1 MIHQIMHSHVAVAP
15 AADSAER
22 CAALP
27 EAQECGDYSRA
38 RACPSRWG
46 GQPHLRKSLRGT
58 FSCSFPMKGESPK
71 RPQTRL
77 FSVQAIAQRPQRVEP
92 FIKSSTFFAL
102 VTEFREEFSG
112 SPDPLPQNPQERG
125 IEGSSAG
132 SHTDNQTR
140 SMYDIILRDSEA
152 MRIAS
157 AASAFPKHYYSQKF
171 LLERL
176 QDYWGDQ
183 LKNPL
188 LLARL
193 HRNVTVDGRYLAIP
207 TEQYLDITT
216 WGQANDIWIK
226 VAQEL
231 GEQALCLALH
241 NAGLKPHDLGALLFT
256 TVTGIASP
264 SIDAL
269 LINRMGLP
277 ANIRRTPIFGLGC
290 VAGAAGIA
298 RAADYVRA
306 YPSQAAAL
314 VSVELCSLTLQRE
327 DLEVANL
334 ISSGLFADGSAA
346 VIVTG
351 AEFESPGSEIS
362 GPKILATRSIFY
374 PGTEE
379 MMGWNISEKGFR
391 IVLST
396 EVPNLIRQNLGR
408 DVDAFLADNGYRRSD
423 LRSWVLHTGGPKVL
437 EACSTALGLHH
448 GQLDASWDC
457 LRKVGNLSSASVL
470 VVLEDVMKHRRPE
483 PGAMGLLAAMGPGFC
498 SELLLLQW

>member
-1 MIHQIMHSHVAVAP
+1 
-15 AADSAER
+15 
-22 CAALP
+22 
-27 EAQECGDYSRA
+27 
-38 RACPSRWG
+38 
-46 GQPHLRKSLRGT
+46 
-58 FSCSFPMKGESPK
+58 
-71 RPQTRL
+71 
-77 FSVQAIAQRPQRVEP
+77 
-92 FIKSSTFFAL
+92 
-102 VTEFREEFSG
+102 
-112 SPDPLPQNPQERG
+112 
-125 IEGSSAG
+125 
-132 SHTDNQTR
+132 
-140 SMYDIILRDSEA
+140 

-157 AASAFPKHYYSQKF
+157 AASAFPKHYYTQKQ

-207 TEQYLDITT
+207 AEQYVDIKT
-216 WGQANDIWIK
+216 WGQANDIWIR

-241 NAGLKPHDLGALLFT
+241 KAGLETSDLGALLFT
-256 TVTGIASP
+256 TVTGVASP

-269 LINRMGLP
+269 LINRMKLP
-277 ANIRRTPIFGLGC
+277 TNIRRTPIFGLGC

-306 YPSQAAAL
+306 YPKQAAAL

-327 DLEVANL
+327 DLSVANL
-334 ISSGLFADGSAA
+334 ISSGLFADGAAA

-351 AEFESPGSEIS
+351 PEFASSRRDASSGPEID
-362 GPKILATRSIFY
+362 GPKILATRSVFY
-374 PGTEE
+374 PATEE

-391 IVLST
+391 IILST
-396 EVPNLIRQNLGR
+396 EVPTLIRQNLGR
-408 DVDAFLADNGYRRSD
+408 DVDAFLADNGRQRSD
-423 LRSWVLHTGGPKVL
+423 LKSFVLHTGGPKVL
-437 EACSTALGLHH
+437 DASADALGLHN

-470 VVLEDVMKHRRPE
+470 CVLEDVMKNRRPE
-483 PGAMGLLAAMGPGFC
+483 PGTLGLLAAMGPGFC

>member
-1 MIHQIMHSHVAVAP
+1 
-15 AADSAER
+15 
-22 CAALP
+22 
-27 EAQECGDYSRA
+27 
-38 RACPSRWG
+38 
-46 GQPHLRKSLRGT
+46 
-58 FSCSFPMKGESPK
+58 
-71 RPQTRL
+71 
-77 FSVQAIAQRPQRVEP
+77 
-92 FIKSSTFFAL
+92 
-102 VTEFREEFSG
+102 
-112 SPDPLPQNPQERG
+112 
-125 IEGSSAG
+125 
-132 SHTDNQTR
+132 
-140 SMYDIILRDSEA
+140 

-157 AASAFPKHYYSQKF
+157 AASAFPKHYYTQKV
-171 LLERL
+171 LLDRL

-207 TEQYLDITT
+207 AEQYVDIKT

-231 GEQALCLALH
+231 GEQALCVALQ
-241 NAGLKPHDLGALLFT
+241 NAGLQPSDLGALLFT
-256 TVTGIASP
+256 TVTGVASP

-298 RAADYVRA
+298 RASDYVRA
-306 YPSQAAAL
+306 YPTQAAAL

-327 DLEVANL
+327 DLSVANL
-334 ISSGLFADGSAA
+334 ISSGLFADGAAA

-351 AEFESPGSEIS
+351 PEFASSGPEIS
-362 GPKILATRSIFY
+362 GPKILATRSVFY
-374 PGTEE
+374 PSTEE

-391 IVLST
+391 IILST
-396 EVPNLIRQNLGR
+396 EVPTLIRQNLGR
-408 DVDAFLADNGYRRSD
+408 DVDAFLADNGHKRSE
-423 LRSWVLHTGGPKVL
+423 LKSFVLHTGGPKVL
-437 EACSTALGLHH
+437 DASADALGLHN

-470 VVLEDVMKHRRPE
+470 VVLEDVMKNRRPE
-483 PGAMGLLAAMGPGFC
+483 PGTLGLLAAMGPGFC

>member
-1 MIHQIMHSHVAVAP
+1 
-15 AADSAER
+15 
-22 CAALP
+22 
-27 EAQECGDYSRA
+27 
-38 RACPSRWG
+38 
-46 GQPHLRKSLRGT
+46 
-58 FSCSFPMKGESPK
+58 
-71 RPQTRL
+71 
-77 FSVQAIAQRPQRVEP
+77 
-92 FIKSSTFFAL
+92 
-102 VTEFREEFSG
+102 
-112 SPDPLPQNPQERG
+112 
-125 IEGSSAG
+125 
-132 SHTDNQTR
+132 
-140 SMYDIILRDSEA
+140 

-157 AASAFPKHYYSQKF
+157 AASAFPKHYYTQKV

-207 TEQYLDITT
+207 AEQYVDIKT

-231 GEQALCLALH
+231 GEQALCVALQ
-241 NAGLKPHDLGALLFT
+241 NAGLQPSDLGCLLFT
-256 TVTGIASP
+256 TVTGVASP

-298 RAADYVRA
+298 RASDYVRA
-306 YPSQAAAL
+306 YPKQAAAL

-327 DLEVANL
+327 DLSVANL
-334 ISSGLFADGSAA
+334 ISSGLFADGAAA

-351 AEFESPGSEIS
+351 PEFESSGPEIS

-374 PGTEE
+374 PNTED

-391 IVLST
+391 IILST
-396 EVPNLIRQNLGR
+396 EVPTLIRQNLGK
-408 DVDAFLADNGYRRSD
+408 DVDAFLADNGHKRSD
-423 LRSWVLHTGGPKVL
+423 LKSFVLHTGGPKVL
-437 EACSTALGLHH
+437 DASADALGLHN

-470 VVLEDVMKHRRPE
+470 CVLEDVMKNRRPE
-483 PGAMGLLAAMGPGFC
+483 PGTLGLLAAMGPGFC